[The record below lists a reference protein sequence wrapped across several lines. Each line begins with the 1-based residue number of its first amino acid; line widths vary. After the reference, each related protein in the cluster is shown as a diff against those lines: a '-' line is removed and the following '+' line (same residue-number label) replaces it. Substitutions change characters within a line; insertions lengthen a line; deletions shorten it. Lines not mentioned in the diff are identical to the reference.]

1 MLNKTTSFSFE
12 SFGTSLNDL
21 PIYDVE
27 HYKQETFKTN
37 SRFIESFLSVNEPVY
52 IEVLRGIATLVVT
65 NSKSLIEPKQFVI
78 HRIAKLNAHVFFNV
92 VAMTDDVQIRFTY
105 LRESQVKTFELPSS
119 HKISYVPIRSSFQI
133 QEIYAYFY
141 QVRSAGYSFR
151 GEQHPYYELTYVD
164 NGILYVTVNGA
175 EYKLEAGDII
185 VNGPNDFHTQHTD
198 ESSSCSYAT
207 VLFEMKTFDGNPFQS
222 HPYKGR
228 KLLYDTIRNFIQS
241 TDSKNAYAS
250 SFMIS
255 NLTQLMGLLLT
266 YSELPQSLSMSSP
279 AQQNFENELLNE
291 ILIYINTNIYEAMT
305 IEDLCLRF
313 SISRSSLQVLFKN
326 NVGTAPKHYISDL
339 KLNKSKI
346 LIKQGKYTISE
357 ISNMLGFNSIHYF
370 SRKFKQRYDI
380 APSDY
385 ARTIY
390 D

>member
-12 SFGTSLNDL
+12 SYGSSLNDL
-21 PIYDVE
+21 PTYEVD

-37 SRFIESFLSVNEPVY
+37 SSFIESYLCVDEPVY

-65 NSKSLIEPKQFVI
+65 KSEEFMEPKQFVI
-78 HRIAKLNAHVFFNV
+78 HRIAKLNAHMFFNV
-92 VAMTDDVQIRFTY
+92 VAMTDDAQIRFTY
-105 LRESQVKTFELPSS
+105 LKESQVRTHELPFT
-119 HKISYVPIRSSFQI
+119 HKISYAPIRSSFQI

-141 QVRSAGYSFR
+141 QVRSSGYSFK
-151 GEQHPYYELTYVD
+151 GEQHPYFELTYVD
-164 NGILYVTVNGA
+164 NGVLYVTVNGA

-185 VNGPNDFHTQHTD
+185 INGPNDFHKQHTD
-198 ESSSCSYAT
+198 ESTSCSYAT
-207 VLFEMKTFDGNPFQS
+207 VLFEMKTFDRNPFQS

-241 TDSKNAYAS
+241 TDSKNTYAS

-266 YSELPQSLSMSSP
+266 YSDLPQMLSMSSP

-291 ILIYINTNIYEAMT
+291 ILIYINTNIYEAIT
-305 IEDLCLRF
+305 IEELCIRF

-370 SRKFKQRYDI
+370 SRKFKHRFDI